1 MEQGTQ
7 MLIGV
12 VQGLRAIA
20 QAFPTT
26 APKIAEINNLMREV
40 VPLMMEAQ
48 QTGEPMA
55 PPNAG

>member
-7 MLIGV
+7 LLIQV
-12 VQGLRAIA
+12 VQGLRSIA
-20 QAFPTT
+20 QAFPSA

-55 PPNAG
+55 PPNG